1 MSAELS
7 MTRPSDGEES
17 LFLAALERSEPERS
31 AFLDTAC
38 QGNPALRSRLETLLA
53 AHARPD
59 ANLELPDEVSRH
71 QREAFEGWWRCSG
84 VGLQVGPYKLLEK
97 IGEGG
102 CGIVYVA
109 EQLEPVR
116 RQVAVKVIKL
126 GMDTK
131 ELVARFAAERQALAL
146 MDHPNIA
153 RVFDAGTT
161 GTVRPS
167 DSTSPIPEGRPYF
180 VMELVRGAWI
190 TNYCDEHQLGIRQR
204 LDLFVRVCLAIQHAH
219 QKGIIHRDI
228 KPSNILVTVHDEIP
242 VPKVIDFGIAKA
254 IQGRLTESTVHT
266 QQHQFMG
273 TPAYMSPEQAEMG
286 KLDVDTRSDI
296 YSLGVLLYE
305 LLTGRTPVEGN
316 ELRGMGVDALRQA
329 IRERE
334 PSTPSSKLASLSAAE
349 QTETARRRS
358 GDSIQLIQLLRGDL
372 DWILMKCLEKDR
384 SRRYATA
391 TELVADIQRHLDNE
405 PVFARPPSAAYRLQ
419 KAFRRHRVAFSAVGA
434 VGLALLIGLA
444 GSISQAV
451 RATRAEALASN
462 RLAESE
468 AVTTFLTEVFQS
480 SDPAR
485 DGRTVTVVETLK
497 AAAQRLDSDLTD
509 QDARRAELR
518 WILGKSYLAL
528 NLAAEAIPLLN
539 QVASYRVSALGPDS
553 REALEA
559 KRQVGKA
566 YTTALEVEQAL
577 GVQKELLASHQR
589 LHGRSAPE
597 TIAAMVDLGFTYCVA
612 NRMDKARELG
622 TEAVK
627 LSREING
634 PEHPDTVL
642 ALQTLGLAYPDAEAV
657 GLREEGYA
665 LSLKANGPE
674 HKVTL
679 RAALMLDLSYA
690 AVGREEPRL
699 KLLEWLVPMSVKLSG
714 PNNRATLRNLSE
726 LEKVYYNAGRWQD
739 ALQLKADHARWDP
752 KDLDTELLVMQA
764 WFGREA
770 DYHASCH
777 RLLKLV
783 EGTQIPTTAE
793 RAAKAVLLLPP
804 EDPQVLA
811 TAFLLARRAVEHGA
825 DHRWFGQF
833 QLALGMAE
841 FRRGNY
847 AAADRA
853 LLAAE
858 KAAPIN
864 AGFFHAM
871 SLQRQGR
878 EAEARRRFDET
889 AVRMAPLPDDDQNPL
904 ANGSS
909 GGRITTWLA
918 FREAARVLG
927 LEAGEAL
934 TSAWL
939 EKLSSDVSATPAD
952 GLRSL
957 QLATLL
963 LWLGKTEEHER
974 LSRSFLASASQSVD
988 ASVCDRAAKTY
999 LLRPDPDPHS
1009 LKQASAAA
1017 RRALEIASG
1026 QDSNLPWFRT
1036 VAGMAAYREGQFD
1049 RAEALLT
1056 EAVVNPLHPSQGRLA
1071 LVFRAM
1077 TRWCAGHTNDAK
1089 ADLAELRPEDFAL
1102 PDRSRF
1108 TSAVR
1113 DHDQLAIRLACYEAA
1128 TLMKVSPA
1136 PRKPD

>member
-1 MSAELS
+1 VSAELS
-7 MTRPSDGEES
+7 TTPPPDGEES
-17 LFLAALERSEPERS
+17 LFIAALERTEPERS
-31 AFLDTAC
+31 AFLDAAC
-38 QGNPALRSRLETLLA
+38 QGNPVLRRRLEALLA

-59 ANLELPDEVSRH
+59 ANLELPDEMASQ
-71 QREAFEGWWRCSG
+71 QREAYESWSHYDG
-84 VGLQVGPYKLLEK
+84 VGQQVGLYKLLEK

-102 CGIVYVA
+102 CGVVYVA

-116 RQVAVKVIKL
+116 RQVALKVIKL

-167 DSTSPIPEGRPYF
+167 DARSPIPEGRPYF
-180 VMELVRGAWI
+180 VMELVRGARI
-190 TNYCDEHQLGIRQR
+190 TDYCDEQRLRIRER
-204 LDLFVRVCLAIQHAH
+204 LDLFTKVCLAIQHAH

-228 KPSNILVTVHDEIP
+228 KPSNILVTVHDEVP

-254 IQGRLTESTVHT
+254 IDGRLTDSTVNT
-266 QQHQFMG
+266 QLHQFIG
-273 TPAYMSPEQAEMG
+273 TPAYMSPEQAEMS

-305 LLTGRTPVEGN
+305 LLTSLTPVDGT
-316 ELRGMGVDALRQA
+316 ELRGMGVEAMRQA

-334 PSTPSSKLASLSAAE
+334 PSTPSMKLVTLPAVDQA
-349 QTETARRRS
+349 ETARRRS
-358 GDSIQLIQLLRGDL
+358 CDSLQLIQSLKGDL

-391 TELVADIQRHLDNE
+391 TELVADIQRHLNNE

-434 VGLALLIGLA
+434 VVVALLIGLA

-451 RATRAEALASN
+451 RATRAEALASK

-480 SDPAR
+480 PDPAR
-485 DGRTVTVVETLK
+485 DGRLVTVVETLK

-509 QDARRAELR
+509 QPARRAELR
-518 WILGKSYLAL
+518 WILGKTYLAL
-528 NLAAEAIPLLN
+528 SLAAEAIPLLK
-539 QVASYRVSALGPDS
+539 QAESYRLSAFGPDS
-553 REALEA
+553 REALEV
-559 KRQVGKA
+559 KRQLGGA
-566 YTTALEVEQAL
+566 YTTLPDVVQAL
-577 GVQKELLASHQR
+577 VVHKELLASHQR
-589 LHGRSAPE
+589 LHGKESPE
-597 TIAAMVDLGFTYCVA
+597 TIAAMVDLTFTYGVA
-612 NRMDKARELG
+612 KRLDKARELG
-622 TEAVK
+622 TKALE

-642 ALQTLGLAYPDAEAV
+642 ALQALGFAYPDDEAL
-657 GLREEGYA
+657 GLREECYV
-665 LSLKANGPE
+665 LSQKVNGLE
-674 HKVTL
+674 NRITL
-679 RAALMLDLSYA
+679 RAAVALDISYA

-699 KLLEWLVPMSVKLSG
+699 KLLEWLAPMSVKVAG
-714 PNNRATLRNLSE
+714 PNNRVTVRNLSE
-726 LEKVYYNAGRWQD
+726 LEKAYFTAGRWQD
-739 ALQLKADHARWDP
+739 ALQLKSDHARWDP
-752 KDLDTELLVMQA
+752 KDLDAELLVMQA

-770 DYHASCH
+770 DFRASCR

-783 EGTQIPTTAE
+783 EGTQIPTAAE

-804 EDPQVLA
+804 ENPEVLEA
-811 TAFLLARRAVEHGA
+811 AFTLARRAVELGP
-825 DHRWFGQF
+825 DHRSFGQF

-847 AAADRA
+847 SVADKA
-853 LLAAE
+853 LLSAE
-858 KAAPIN
+858 KSSPIN

-871 SLQRQGR
+871 SLQRQGKT
-878 EAEARRRFDET
+878 AEARRRFDET
-889 AVRMAPLPDDDQNPL
+889 AVRMPPLPDEDQNPL

-909 GGRITTWLA
+909 GDRITMWLA
-918 FREAARVLG
+918 FREAARVLE
-927 LEAGEAL
+927 LNAAEAL
-934 TSAWL
+934 ANASL
-939 EKLSSDVSATPAD
+939 QKMRSDVAANPAD
-952 GLRSL
+952 GMRWL
-957 QLATLL
+957 QLATTL
-963 LWLGKTEEHER
+963 LWLGRTEEHEQ
-974 LSRSFLASASQSVD
+974 LSRSILASASQSVD
-988 ASVCDRAAKTY
+988 AAVCDRAAKPY
-999 LLRPDPDPHS
+999 LLRPDPAPDT
-1009 LKQASAAA
+1009 LKQAGAAA
-1017 RRALEIASG
+1017 RRALEIASD

-1049 RAEALLT
+1049 RAETLLT
-1056 EAVVNPLHPSQGRLA
+1056 EAVVNPLHKSQRRLA

-1077 TRWCAGHTNDAK
+1077 TRWRAGHTNDAK
-1089 ADLAELRPEDFAL
+1089 ADLAELRPEDFVV

-1113 DHDQLAIRLACYEAA
+1113 DQDKLAIRLAGHEAA
-1128 TLMKVSPA
+1128 MLMNLPTA
-1136 PRKPD
+1136 PVKPD